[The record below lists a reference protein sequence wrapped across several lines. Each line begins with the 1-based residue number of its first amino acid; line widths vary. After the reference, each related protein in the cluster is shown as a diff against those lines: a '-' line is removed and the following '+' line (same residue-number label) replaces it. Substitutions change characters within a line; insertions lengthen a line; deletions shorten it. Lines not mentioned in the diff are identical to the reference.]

1 MQLEILFTDIGGQG
15 VHWRR
20 RPSRWPQFRRAARC
34 HLPPIPAAACAAAG
48 PMPRWWSATAPL
60 TVPPIIPSAG
70 SAFVMHPKF
79 GRLIAP
85 GCGRRRSWY
94 LEPGQSVSLEEH
106 REFCA
111 SRLAAYKHPREL
123 VLVDDLPRTE
133 ATGKVQRARL
143 LAKVSA

>member
-15 VHWRR
+15 VQLA
-20 RPSRWPQFRRAARC
+20 SKTFALAAVSEGCQVSLTSYPGGGMRGGRTDAEVV
-34 HLPPIPAAACAAAG
+34 I
-48 PMPRWWSATAPL
+48 SDSQL

-70 SAFVMHPKF
+70 SAFVRHPKF

-106 REFCA
+106 REFCS
-111 SRLAAYKHPREL
+111 SRLAAYKHPRKL
-123 VLVDDLPRTE
+123 VLVDDLAAHGGHRQ
-133 ATGKVQRARL
+133 VQRARL